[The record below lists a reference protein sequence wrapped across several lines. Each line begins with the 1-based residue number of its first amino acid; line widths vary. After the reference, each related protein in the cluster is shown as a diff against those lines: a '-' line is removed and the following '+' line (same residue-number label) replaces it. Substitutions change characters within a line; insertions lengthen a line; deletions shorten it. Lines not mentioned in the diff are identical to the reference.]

1 METALYW
8 IGRGIIGIASILPLK
23 LVAWLGRRAG
33 RLAWHLDRRHRAVAL
48 KNLTAAFPEHSEPE
62 TRELAREHFRRLG
75 ETYSCILKTGGM
87 NAEAIGKIL
96 SFEGCDKLEK
106 IFRENPDERVVIASG
121 HFGNF
126 ELFPWIKL
134 VIPSGKNWVATY
146 RELRQPKMTELMLR
160 LRAASG
166 CQLFERN
173 HDGDRL
179 REAMCQPALVLGLLA
194 DQNAGDRGLRLPVF
208 GRDASVTPAPAV
220 MAKRYRCRLF
230 HGACFRTG
238 LGRWKLEL
246 TDEIPI
252 RENGK
257 HRGTE
262 AITRDIITA
271 QEAAIRR
278 DPANWFWVHNR
289 WKNLPRRGASKAR
302 MS

>member
-8 IGRGIIGIASILPLK
+8 IGHGIIGIASILPLK

-33 RLAWHLDRRHRAVAL
+33 RLAWHLDRRHRNVAL
-48 KNLTAAFPEHSEPE
+48 ENLVAAFPEHSETE

-87 NAEAIGKIL
+87 NAEDIGQIL
-96 SFEGCDKLEK
+96 SFEGCDKLDK
-106 IFRENPDERVVIASG
+106 MFRENPDERVVIAIG

-126 ELFPWIKL
+126 ELFPWFRL
-134 VIPSGKNWVATY
+134 GIPSSQNWAGTY

-160 LRAASG
+160 LRTASG
-166 CQLFERN
+166 CQLFERTRE
-173 HDGDRL
+173 GDRL
-179 REAMCQPALVLGLLA
+179 REAMRQPALVLGLLA
-194 DQNAGDRGLRLPVF
+194 DQHAGASGLRLPVF
-208 GRDASVTPAPAV
+208 GRNASVTPAPAV

-238 LGRWKLEL
+238 LGRWKIEV

-252 RENGK
+252 RKNGK
-257 HRGTE
+257 HRDTK

-289 WKNLPRRGASKAR
+289 WKNPPKPRESKP
-302 MS
+302 